1 MSGRKK
7 RHEAEKEPNAE
18 RWLLTYADLIT
29 LLMIFFVVLYAMSK
43 VEQSKFE
50 ALSTSLRFVFGGG
63 GSLIGQQTGTGVI
76 PLPLESESGL
86 DVVLE
91 EYEKY
96 LAQTGV
102 QQEGSPA
109 AIEDR
114 GLVITIQ
121 EKLAFEPAKADLTP
135 RAKAQ
140 LTVLSKLL
148 NNVNNYVRV
157 EGHSDNSPINTA
169 VVHSNWQLSSL
180 RAANIAEFLVKE
192 GGVMPQRV
200 SAIGYGEY
208 RPIASNSAAAGRAR
222 NRRVEI
228 ILLNKKFDQ
237 TERNAR

>member
-7 RHEAEKEPNAE
+7 KHEAEKEPNAE

-29 LLMIFFVVLYAMSK
+29 LLMIFFVVLYALSK

-50 ALSTSLRFVFGGG
+50 SLSTSLRFVFGGG
-63 GSLIGQQTGTGVI
+63 GSLIGQYPGTGVI
-76 PLPLESESGL
+76 PMPLESESGL

-96 LAQTGV
+96 LAQTGI
-102 QQEGSPA
+102 QDSSQA
-109 AIEDR
+109 AVEDR

-121 EKLAFEPAKADLTP
+121 EKLAFDPGKADLSA
-135 RAKAQ
+135 RGRVQ
-140 LTVLSKLL
+140 LMVLAKLL

-157 EGHSDNSPINTA
+157 EGHSDTTAINGG
-169 VVHSNWQLSSL
+169 VIHSNWQLSTL

-192 GGVMPQRV
+192 GAVTPQRV

-208 RPIASNSAAAGRAR
+208 RPIASNATPAGRAR

-228 ILLNKKFDQ
+228 ILLNKKYDK